1 VFYFDCVHTYSFHEK
16 QSHPLFKKRYRF
28 RRTTTQ
34 KQHPSCMKSVCMVPL
49 ICFTKYIYSEEIM
62 SNNTIANPA
71 PLGLLGFGMT
81 TLLLNIHNAGIIPLS
96 IVIVAM
102 GFALGG
108 AAQIIAGVME
118 FKKNN
123 VFGATAFTAY
133 GFFWWSLI
141 LIWMNPFAAIQAA
154 DDVSMGFYLLVWGIF
169 TLLMFVGTLKHNRA
183 LQLVFASLTLLFFL
197 LAIADFTSST
207 AIKLIAGWVG
217 IFCGATAMYASLAQV
232 INNEFDKTV
241 LPL

>member
-1 VFYFDCVHTYSFHEK
+1 MANANYH
-16 QSHPLFKKRYRF
+16 
-28 RRTTTQ
+28 
-34 KQHPSCMKSVCMVPL
+34 
-49 ICFTKYIYSEEIM
+49 
-62 SNNTIANPA
+62 NNIANPA

-81 TLLLNIHNAGIIPLS
+81 TLLLNLHNANIIGLS

-108 AAQIIAGVME
+108 AAQIIAGIME

-141 LIWMNPFAAIQAA
+141 LIWINPFSSIAKA
-154 DDVSMGFYLLVWGIF
+154 DDISMGFYLLIWGIF
-169 TLLMFVGTLKHNRA
+169 TLVMYYGTLKHDRS
-183 LQLVFASLTLLFFL
+183 LQIVFLTLTILFFL
-197 LAIADFTSST
+197 LAISDFTGST
-207 AIKLIAGWVG
+207 FIKIVGGWVG
-217 IFCGATAMYASLAQV
+217 IICGSTAIYTSVAQV
-232 INNEFDKTV
+232 VNNEYGKKV